1 MKNYQFGTFQFPA
14 AYLKRGLV
22 TLRGRIFNKK
32 NNAYKKPLFRKKE
45 PPDIAELLERTHFET
60 VMAFS
65 EALEARDQYTAGHS
79 RRVMEYSQD
88 IGQRMK
94 LDRQDIEQLKKSAL
108 LHDIGKIGI
117 PDIVLHKQT
126 KLTDEEYAIIKSH
139 AEIGATILKY
149 IKSFKNLVPAV
160 YHHHERFD
168 GKGYPQGI
176 KGEAIPL
183 HARIIAIA
191 DTFDAMTSN
200 RAYRKALS
208 FKTALSALEQ
218 NKNMQFDPCIADV
231 FIEILQESPYYF
243 TLFREPEYH
252 L

>member
-1 MKNYQFGTFQFPA
+1 M
-14 AYLKRGLV
+14 R
-22 TLRGRIFNKK
+22 RISNRK
-32 NNAYKKPLFRKKE
+32 NNSRKNHIYKDKE
-45 PPDIAELLERTHFET
+45 SLDIAELLERTHFET
-60 VMAFS
+60 IMAFS

-79 RRVMEYSQD
+79 RRVMEFSKS

-94 LDRQDIEQLKKSAL
+94 LDKEDIEYLKRSAL

-117 PDIVLHKQT
+117 PDIVLQKQS

-139 AEIGATILKY
+139 SERGAGILKH
-149 IKSFKNLVPAV
+149 IKTFKDLVPAV
-160 YHHHERFD
+160 YHHHEQFD
-168 GKGYPQGI
+168 GGGYPQGI
-176 KGEAIPL
+176 KGKEIPL
-183 HARIIAIA
+183 HARIIAVA

-208 FKTALSALEQ
+208 LRTALSELER
-218 NKNMQFDPCIADV
+218 NKEIQFDPDITDI
-231 FIEILQESPYYF
+231 FLDILQETPYYF

>member
-1 MKNYQFGTFQFPA
+1 MK
-14 AYLKRGLV
+14 
-22 TLRGRIFNKK
+22 KK
-32 NNAYKKPLFRKKE
+32 QAIHT
-45 PPDIAELLERTHFET
+45 DIAELLERTHFET

-79 RRVMEYSQD
+79 RRVMEYSKS

-94 LDRQDIEQLKKSAL
+94 LAEQNIEQLKKSAL

-126 KLTDEEYAIIKSH
+126 KLSDEEYDIIKSH
-139 AEIGATILKY
+139 SEIGATILKY

-168 GKGYPQGI
+168 GKGYPHGI

-191 DTFDAMTSN
+191 DSFDAMTSN
-200 RAYRKALS
+200 RAYRNALS
-208 FKTALSALEQ
+208 FKTALSELERGRGVQ
-218 NKNMQFDPCIADV
+218 LDPDITDI
-231 FIEILQESPYYF
+231 FIEILKESPYYF